1 MKMIRKESKPMRRML
16 LALAGAAALFLGV
29 APAVNAIGNDVKG
42 PACADIVAGDGF
54 NTGGSVQFMLSVAA
68 PSCAPVT
75 YTMYVLDEPG
85 DVTPLATAK
94 LSGDGS
100 TDLLFSIAVTD
111 DDDTVCVYSTTSIGR
126 HVFDRAPDSG
136 CVTLTVGSGPP
147 GQDYS

>member
-1 MKMIRKESKPMRRML
+1 MRRLL
-16 LALAGAAALFLGV
+16 LALAGAAALSLGV
-29 APAVNAIGNDVKG
+29 APAVNAIGNDAKG

-54 NTGGSVQFMLSVAA
+54 NTGESVQFMLSVAA
-68 PSCAPVT
+68 PSCAQVT

-85 DVTPLATAK
+85 DATPIATAT
-94 LSGDGS
+94 LSGDRS
-100 TDLLFSIAVTD
+100 TDLFFTIPISD
-111 DDDTVCVYSTTSIGR
+111 DDDTVCVYSTTSIGK

>member
-1 MKMIRKESKPMRRML
+1 MKRML
-16 LALAGAAALFLGV
+16 LALAGAAALSLGL
-29 APAVNAIGNDVKG
+29 APAVNAVGNDVKG

-54 NTGGSVQFMLSVAA
+54 NLGDEVVFRLTIAV

-85 DVTPLATAK
+85 DATPIATAT
-94 LSGDGS
+94 LHGNGA
-100 TDLLFSIAVTD
+100 TDLLFSIPISD
-111 DDDTVCVYSTTSIGR
+111 DDDTVCVYSTTSIGK

-136 CVTLTVGSGPP
+136 CVTLTVDVGPP